1 MNDVELTEA
10 SEFAQNLARECGAT
24 IRKAFKEPKT
34 IETKSS
40 AVDLVTET
48 DEAVEKGMGS
58 NTWLPL
64 RPHTLNPHTH
74 TTSISLTK
82 HFYTTFYIY
91 FQSHFVGPIQC
102 EIQSTPR
109 FVNEGGLYD
118 LVLVSLADSLSL

>member
-48 DEAVEKGMGS
+48 DEAVEKGIGS
-58 NTWLPL
+58 NMIRYSVYYIEE
-64 RPHTLNPHTH
+64 RP
-74 TTSISLTK
+74 ISCL
-82 HFYTTFYIY
+82 
-91 FQSHFVGPIQC
+91 
-102 EIQSTPR
+102 
-109 FVNEGGLYD
+109 
-118 LVLVSLADSLSL
+118 